1 MKKRYKVAF
10 ICSSLI
16 IIGSYGLVHAD
27 NIVNGTS
34 WQSADYVNVPK
45 HGGTKYNTWR
55 GSKKVTT
62 SRKGSFKASYGA
74 WLDPYARLITK
85 SKADRSYAEKLSN
98 SSTIHPELYQTARKN
113 QVFYTKV
120 STNIMDPG
128 YIEVSLD
135 FSSDY
140 ID

>member
-1 MKKRYKVAF
+1 M
-10 ICSSLI
+10 
-16 IIGSYGLVHAD
+16 
-27 NIVNGTS
+27 
-34 WQSADYVNVPK
+34 
-45 HGGTKYNTWR
+45 
-55 GSKKVTT
+55 
-62 SRKGSFKASYGA
+62 
-74 WLDPYARLITK
+74 DPYARLITK

>member
-1 MKKRYKVAF
+1 MKKRYKVVF

-62 SRKGSFKASYGA
+62 SRKGSFKASYG
-74 WLDPYARLITK
+74 
-85 SKADRSYAEKLSN
+85 EKLSN